1 MSDSIRDGSSL
12 TPGQLLAA
20 AREARSLSQEDIA
33 KRTRLAVH
41 LVDDL
46 EHNEY
51 SHIGA
56 RTFVRGYL
64 CSYARLVG
72 IPEKQILDALES
84 SGLMPEVPDLVA
96 PMRIEGKPMVDAP
109 VDRTLPNISFSK
121 TMWAGAALVVVVAGA
136 FIFQSDKGDLLKKA
150 EAKTQTVASA
160 ASASLSFAQ
169 QPANSDDNSASVKPA
184 AAHATKTQQQPVT
197 MNADDNSAQ
206 PGIVA
211 QADMPA
217 TPAPTVSPAVN
228 TTVHPAKPAF
238 KRIKRHPE
246 ANSFDVSNNDAGL
259 HPTYVVSPVDV
270 KTEK

>member
-1 MSDSIRDGSSL
+1 MSDTIRDGSSL

-41 LVDDL
+41 LIDDL

-72 IPEKQILDALES
+72 IPEKQILDALET

-96 PMRIEGKPMVDAP
+96 PVRIEGKPVVDAP
-109 VDRTLPNISFSK
+109 VDRSLPNISLPK
-121 TMWAGAALVVVVAGA
+121 VMWAGVALVVVVAGA
-136 FIFQSDKGDLLKKA
+136 FIFQNDKGDLLKKA

-160 ASASLSFAQ
+160 ASASLSFTQ
-169 QPANSDDNSASVKPA
+169 QSANPEDNSASVKPA
-184 AAHATKTQQQPVT
+184 AHIDTQQQPVA

-206 PGIVA
+206 LKSIA
-211 QADMPA
+211 QTDMPA
-217 TPAPTVSPAVN
+217 TPAPTVTMPSVN
-228 TTVHPAKPAF
+228 TVQPAKPVF

-246 ANSFDVSNNDAGL
+246 ANSFDVSNNDVGL